1 MSSNDGPKPKDVAR
15 RDFLGIAAS
24 ASGVAFAVAAGS
36 SLRRFVEPP
45 SQPFTGTA
53 VVGKLEDFP
62 VGTAKTVLINE
73 RPVLVVR
80 GASGEIRAFYAL
92 CTHLQCVVAYVP
104 ERNRIEC
111 PCHQGVYSTDGQNI
125 AGPPPRPL
133 DELAVTI
140 DDRTVIVSTV
150 A

>member
-1 MSSNDGPKPKDVAR
+1 MSSSDSKQPKDVAR
-15 RDFLGIAAS
+15 RDFLSIAVG
-24 ASGVAFAVAAGS
+24 ASGAAFAVAAGT

-45 SQPFTGTA
+45 SRPGSGST
-53 VVGKLEDFP
+53 VVGKLDEFP
-62 VGTAKTVLINE
+62 KGTAKTVLLNE
-73 RPVLVVR
+73 RPVIVLR
-80 GASGEIRAFYAL
+80 SASGEVRAFSAL

-111 PCHQGVYSTDGQNI
+111 PCHQGVYSVDGQNLE
-125 AGPPPRPL
+125 GPPPRPL

-140 DDRTVIVSTV
+140 NDRMVVVSSV